1 MLFSLARGSYL
12 PDSLGRLNRNGVPGP
27 ALAVSSAGMVAAI
40 LLAVFSPGKAFLLLY
55 GVAVAGMFFVWLII
69 LATHLRFRRALG
81 SARVAAL
88 PMRLPFFPVS
98 TVLGGLALIAIAF
111 GTFYVDGLQYTIPE
125 FLSFLVVI
133 SIVYVKTRRRIRAAE
148 AQAA

>member
-1 MLFSLARGSYL
+1 
-12 PDSLGRLNRNGVPGP
+12 
-27 ALAVSSAGMVAAI
+27 
-40 LLAVFSPGKAFLLLY
+40 
-55 GVAVAGMFFVWLII
+55 
-69 LATHLRFRRALG
+69 
-81 SARVAAL
+81 
-88 PMRLPFFPVS
+88 MRLPFFPVS

-133 SIVYVKTRRRIRAAE
+133 SIVYVKTRRRIRAAQ